1 MSTITD
7 VPTPAATVAP
17 TDNVQLATTELLE
30 KYDGRV
36 PRYTSYP
43 TAPHFSDR
51 VTPGVYAHWLRD
63 LPEGAP
69 LSLYLHV
76 PFCDSLC
83 WFCGCNTTVVNR
95 PEPVARYVDLLLQ
108 EIDMVART
116 IGDRR
121 AVSQIHLGGG
131 SPTILNAEQVHR
143 VFTRLRHNFD
153 LRSDAEVAVE
163 IDPRGLSEEVIAA
176 FAEAGLSRASIGV
189 QDINPKVQDA
199 INRIQSH
206 ETTTRC
212 VELLRKHG
220 VNKLNLDLMY
230 GLPYQGIDDLH
241 ETVRQNLELSPDRV
255 AVFGYAHVPWMKKHQ
270 KLIPEDAL
278 PGTEERWQQYREAA
292 GWLVGAGYWPIGLD
306 HFAKPTDSMAQ
317 ALREGWLHRNFQGYT
332 TDQAPALLGLGAS
345 AIGKTP
351 QGYTQNHRDVPNYAA
366 AIKDSQLP
374 TVKGVAI
381 GTDDAMRSD
390 AIEQVM
396 CFMTVDVGEVAE
408 RHGADPSVF
417 DNAIEQLREM
427 EQDGLLRITGGRV
440 TVLESGRPLLR
451 TVSSVFD
458 AYLESTQQRRHAS
471 AV

>member
-1 MSTITD
+1 MSTITEF
-7 VPTPAATVAP
+7 PKSLTVDAP
-17 TDNVQLATTELLE
+17 TDQVELATTELLE

-43 TAPHFSDR
+43 TAPHFSER
-51 VTPGVYAHWLRD
+51 VTPKVYGAWLSD
-63 LPEGAP
+63 LPDGAP

-95 PEPVARYVDLLLQ
+95 PEPVVRYVDLLLQ
-108 EIDMVART
+108 EIDMVARL
-116 IGDRR
+116 IGERR
-121 AVSQIHLGGG
+121 QVSQIHLGGG
-131 SPTILNAEQVHR
+131 SPTILTAEQVAR
-143 VFTRLRHNFD
+143 VFARLRHNFD
-153 LRSDAEVAVE
+153 VRSDAEIAVE
-163 IDPRGLSEEVIAA
+163 IDPRGLSEDTIAA
-176 FAEAGLSRASIGV
+176 FAEAGLTRASIGV
-189 QDINPKVQDA
+189 QDVNPKVQDA

-220 VNKLNLDLMY
+220 VEKLNLDLMY
-230 GLPYQGIDDLH
+230 GLPYQGIDDLR

-278 PGTEERWQQYREAA
+278 PGTEARWQQYREAA
-292 GWLVGAGYWPIGLD
+292 NWLVGAGYWPIGLD
-306 HFAKPTDSMAQ
+306 HFAKPDDSMAD

-332 TDQAPALLGLGAS
+332 TDLAPALLGLGAS

-351 QGYTQNHRDVPNYAA
+351 QGYVQNHKDVPNYAA
-366 AIKDSQLP
+366 AIKDGRLP
-374 TVKGVAI
+374 TAKGVEV
-381 GTDDAMRSD
+381 GPDDAMRSD
-390 AIEQVM
+390 AIEQLM
-396 CFMTVDVGEVAE
+396 CFMSVDVSEVAE

-417 DNAIEQLREM
+417 DPAIEQLREM
-427 EQDGLLRITGGRV
+427 EADGLLRITGSRV
-440 TVLESGRPLLR
+440 TVLECARPLLR
-451 TVSSVFD
+451 TAASVFD
-458 AYLESTQQRRHAS
+458 AYLENNAQRRHAS